1 MAANPSIQLG
11 TDGNWAIKEDNLL
24 AYKKDGDRFFNKEF
38 DFTRGSVAT
47 YVDKDGLIKTVTS
60 DIPRIDFLNNPK
72 GYLLLEPARTNLFPY
87 SEDFENS
94 DWTKNAGTTITN
106 NYAISPD
113 GTLNAARYL
122 GTGASGLGDKF
133 TLSATEHTISF
144 YVKSNTGQ
152 NQHCRIIGDSSQI
165 SADLLVTT
173 EWQRIEFTFTA
184 SGLANKTNGIFRDSN
199 NNDIDILI
207 WGAQLEQG
215 SYATSYI
222 PTSGSAVIRSA
233 DICNGSGTADDFND
247 SEGVLFANIAAL
259 NDDQT
264 FRMVSVSDGT
274 QSNRVRLSYTS
285 TSNQIQARVVDSG
298 TTEANLIEI
307 LNDITLYTKA
317 ALKYKQNDCAF
328 WINGFKVATDTS
340 ATMPSGLDTLNF
352 DGGDGSSDFYG
363 KSKEIR
369 VYDTVLTDA
378 ELEALTS
385 YTSFTDMANELN
397 LTIK

>member
-47 YVDKDGLIKTVTS
+47 YVDKDGLIKTATS
-60 DIPRIDFLNNPK
+60 DIPRIDFLNNTK
-72 GYLLLEPARTNLFPY
+72 GHLLLEPARTNLFPY

-152 NQHCRIIGDSSQI
+152 NQYCRITGDSSQT

-207 WGAQLEQG
+207 WGAQLEEG

-222 PTSGSAVIRSA
+222 PTQGSAVTRSA
-233 DICNGSGTADDFND
+233 ENITQKTPNLSNSQEVTAFIDLGARPITGSNVTGDAIEFYFSSGNRIVYNQNGS
-247 SEGVLFANIAAL
+247 SKH
-259 NDDQT
+259 
-264 FRMVSVSDGT
+264 R
-274 QSNRVRLSYTS
+274 
-285 TSNQIQARVVDSG
+285 
-298 TTEANLIEI
+298 IEI
-307 LNDITLYTKA
+307 NT
-317 ALKYKQNDCAF
+317 
-328 WINGFKVATDTS
+328 
-340 ATMPSGLDTLNF
+340 
-352 DGGDGSSDFYG
+352 DGSSTRNYYATNSYSSTSIKIAIAVTQSTLRIITNRGDLFNVAIEGVANWSTLSVIKTNISESIGNIKINDLKFYN
-363 KSKEIR
+363 
-369 VYDTVLTDA
+369 TALTDA
-378 ELEALTS
+378 ELIALTS
-385 YTSFTDMANELN
+385 
-397 LTIK
+397 

>member
-1 MAANPSIQLG
+1 MAANPTIQLG

-47 YVDKDGLIKTVTS
+47 YVDKDGLIKTATS

-72 GYLLLEPARTNLFPY
+72 GHLLLEPARTNLFPY

-152 NQHCRIIGDSSQI
+152 NQYCRITGDSSQT

-207 WGAQLEQG
+207 WGAQLEEG

-222 PTSGSAVIRSA
+222 PTQGSAVTRSA
-233 DICNGSGTADDFND
+233 ENITQKTPNLSNSQEVTAFIDLGARPITGSNVTGDAIEFYFSSGNRIVYNQNGS
-247 SEGVLFANIAAL
+247 SKH
-259 NDDQT
+259 
-264 FRMVSVSDGT
+264 R
-274 QSNRVRLSYTS
+274 
-285 TSNQIQARVVDSG
+285 
-298 TTEANLIEI
+298 IEI
-307 LNDITLYTKA
+307 NT
-317 ALKYKQNDCAF
+317 
-328 WINGFKVATDTS
+328 
-340 ATMPSGLDTLNF
+340 
-352 DGGDGSSDFYG
+352 DGSSTRNYYATNSYSSTSIKIAIAVTQSTLRIITNRGDLFNVAIEGVANWSTLSVIKTNISESIGNIKINDLKFYN
-363 KSKEIR
+363 
-369 VYDTVLTDA
+369 TALTDA
-378 ELEALTS
+378 ELIALTS
-385 YTSFTDMANELN
+385 
-397 LTIK
+397 